1 MRQMSR
7 VRVPCQVCLLAG
19 SLLTLSGCASLR
31 PKLEVAREDFV
42 QACRDYTSAL
52 VGDTHPSQV
61 ELIVQKVCLAE
72 AMAEK
77 ITSEVK
83 QDAADVLAPFP
94 DAGSQQ

>member
-42 QACRDYTSAL
+42 QACRDFVSASI
-52 VGDTHPSQV
+52 GDQHPSQV

-83 QDAADVLAPFP
+83 RDAADVLAPFP
-94 DAGSQQ
+94 DAGSQR